1 MNKTSF
7 VKYIHP
13 VSATKY
19 KVMIDLLPH
28 ALPVI
33 VKILKPSPDE

>member
-1 MNKTSF
+1 MNETFF
-7 VKYIHP
+7 VKGFRP

-33 VKILKPSPDE
+33 VTILKPSPDE